1 MSTLLDVNELV
12 VSYRRSF
19 GPPTPV
25 LHGVSFKLER
35 GEVLSI
41 VGESGAGKTTLVNA
55 LLKLVP
61 TQSGAVDF
69 DGISVLTASQGE
81 LRRLRRNVQVVF
93 QNPFASLNPRLRVI
107 DAVSE
112 PVRTHTR
119 LRGTALADRALAAL
133 ADVGLGRE
141 HLDRY
146 PHQLSGGQAQR
157 VAIARALVLEPK
169 MLILDEPTS
178 SLDVS
183 VQAQVLNLLIDLREE
198 KDLTYLFIS
207 HDLAVVRHL
216 SDRVAVMKSG
226 RILEEGLTS
235 QVLDSP
241 RHTYTRSLVEST
253 PSLA

>member
-1 MSTLLDVNELV
+1 MNSLLKVSELF
-12 VSYRRSF
+12 VSYRRTF
-19 GPPTPV
+19 GTTTPV
-25 LHGVSFKLER
+25 LHGVSFEVGR

-55 LLKLVP
+55 LLRLVP
-61 TQSGAVDF
+61 AQSGAVSF
-69 DGISVLTASQGE
+69 DGIDVLTAPPSE
-81 LRRLRRNVQVVF
+81 LRQLRRNIQVVF
-93 QNPFASLNPRLRVI
+93 QNPFASLNPRLRVR
-107 DAVSE
+107 DAVGE
-112 PVRTHTR
+112 PLRTHTR
-119 LRGTALADRALAAL
+119 LRGSSLEERALAAL
-133 ADVGLGRE
+133 NDVGLSRE

-157 VAIARALVLEPK
+157 VAIARALVLEPR

-183 VQAQVLNLLIDLREE
+183 VQAQVLNLLIDLREQKE
-198 KDLTYLFIS
+198 LTYLFIS

-226 RILEEGLTS
+226 QILEEGATS

-241 RHTYTRSLVEST
+241 RSKYTQSLVDST
-253 PSLA
+253 PSLP